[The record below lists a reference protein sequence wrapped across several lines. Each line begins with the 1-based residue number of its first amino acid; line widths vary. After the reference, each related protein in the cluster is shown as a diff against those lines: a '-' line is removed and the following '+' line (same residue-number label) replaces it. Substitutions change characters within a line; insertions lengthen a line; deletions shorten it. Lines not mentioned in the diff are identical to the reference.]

1 MNIIIGVL
9 IGWLVF
15 MLGSSFSEIG
25 DMIVERSS
33 DEIVARVLKAEPE
46 RPAERREAVEMVIK
60 PTPKPRD
67 PKQEMF
73 MEMCPKYGFSENHCE
88 RIWKQDV
95 QIPLTPNAKGVK
107 IEDIETSLIE
117 EKE

>member
-1 MNIIIGVL
+1 MNLVVGIL

-15 MLGSSFSEIG
+15 MLGSSFAEIG

-33 DEIVARVLKAEPE
+33 NEIVARVLAPEPN
-46 RPAERREAVEMVIK
+46 RPPETREVIEMVVK

-73 MEMCPKYGFSENHCE
+73 METCPKYGFSENQCE
-88 RIWKQDV
+88 KIWKQDV
-95 QIPLTPNAKGVK
+95 QIPLTPHAKGVK
-107 IEDIETSLIE
+107 IEDIETSIIE
-117 EKE
+117 ETE